1 LAATLY
7 KEKAFA
13 IDYQDAIELV
23 NPISPKIYQR
33 YWISLALGC
42 IILVFE

>member
-23 NPISPKIYQR
+23 NPISSKIYQIQR
-33 YWISLALGC
+33 IAGL
-42 IILVFE
+42 